1 MIKPSTCII
10 CGAQFQP
17 RSTRGLQKY
26 CSDKCKKIAA
36 NRMMTASRNK
46 KRKQELAHKKASKA
60 LAEFARE
67 ARDNGMTYGQYMAYL
82 QRKKELGD
90 MQP

>member
-1 MIKPSTCII
+1 MIKPSTCQV
-10 CGAQFQP
+10 CGEQFYP
-17 RSTRGLQKY
+17 HSNRGLQKY

-46 KRKQELAHKKASKA
+46 KRNQASAHKKASKA
-60 LAEFARE
+60 LAEFAKE

-82 QRKKELGD
+82 QREREN
-90 MQP
+90 